1 MISKKG
7 GHYCPRLPYIKKK
20 TRTYILVLVH
30 DPGASLR
37 RWRNS
42 RQYRR
47 LLRNSCLRVIHIQTG
62 LRLIIKHKNI
72 IYAVQ
77 LQAMFIGQAQR
88 RFPAEGGTLVNHTRR
103 HTASPN
109 SRTVQHFWLRIGIVR
124 IINRIRATCH
134 IWAIWSLTTVHK
146 VQTHMA
152 LATDIPHVNTCANA
166 ISCKQIDDTYRP
178 VAAGVL

>member
-1 MISKKG
+1 
-7 GHYCPRLPYIKKK
+7 
-20 TRTYILVLVH
+20 
-30 DPGASLR
+30 
-37 RWRNS
+37 
-42 RQYRR
+42 
-47 LLRNSCLRVIHIQTG
+47 
-62 LRLIIKHKNI
+62 
-72 IYAVQ
+72 
-77 LQAMFIGQAQR
+77 MFIGQAQR

-124 IINRIRATCH
+124 IINRIHATCH

-166 ISCKQIDDTYRP
+166 ISCKQNDTYRP
-178 VAAGVL
+178 VSGRCFINRIYRDSLRPPVALLSASAEFICVKNSS

>member
-1 MISKKG
+1 MDCIVW
-7 GHYCPRLPYIKKK
+7 KKK
-20 TRTYILVLVH
+20 LLKKETRTYILVLVH
-30 DPGASLR
+30 DPGPGASLR

-77 LQAMFIGQAQR
+77 LQAMFIGQAQGV
-88 RFPAEGGTLVNHTRR
+88 FPRKGDNSSTTPDATLPLVTL
-103 HTASPN
+103 TASPN
-109 SRTVQHFWLRIGIVR
+109 SRSLQHFWLRIGIVR
-124 IINRIRATCH
+124 IINRIHATCH

-152 LATDIPHVNTCANA
+152 LATDIPHV
-166 ISCKQIDDTYRP
+166 KHMR
-178 VAAGVL
+178 